1 MKDIDDFVKQ
11 EDIEK
16 HGEIEALHMA
26 GRRYLIYQQEIKEK
40 RTNKILSLINTI
52 LLATLFFTQLFV
64 IVKKQT
70 TPDPTIVYSVLVV
83 ICLFIAIINLKSK

>member
-26 GRRYLIYQQEIKEK
+26 GRRYLIYQQEIKDK
-40 RTNKILSLINTI
+40 RINRILRLINTI
-52 LLATLFFTQLFV
+52 LLAALFFTQLFV
-64 IVKKQT
+64 IVTKTNKSRANYYLLS
-70 TPDPTIVYSVLVV
+70 ISGYLSMYSD
-83 ICLFIAIINLKSK
+83 N